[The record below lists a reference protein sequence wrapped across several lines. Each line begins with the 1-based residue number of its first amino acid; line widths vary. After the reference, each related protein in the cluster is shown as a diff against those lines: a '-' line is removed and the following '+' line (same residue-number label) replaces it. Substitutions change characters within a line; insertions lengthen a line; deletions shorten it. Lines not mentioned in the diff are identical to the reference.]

1 MGANKVTHLSNRHER
16 RARRT
21 TSTAVDMAI
30 APTDPSSMEQT
41 SMQGLTPSPT
51 AANDLHGALLGQA
64 VLLDWLGQAPISFHR
79 AYVDIAGGVV
89 PALWLSSAMARM
101 VHAPRESFQ
110 GDTFV
115 FAMSAQECE
124 QETGISRG
132 QQETCRRQLIAAGL
146 VSEQSG
152 QRKPIVYRL
161 HLDAIARALIEQAE
175 PLAQMLHL
183 LQPQD
188 AAMDSGFPALPAAR
202 QIAK

>member
-1 MGANKVTHLSNRHER
+1 
-16 RARRT
+16 
-21 TSTAVDMAI
+21 
-30 APTDPSSMEQT
+30 MEQT

-110 GDTFV
+110 GDNFV

-152 QRKPIVYRL
+152 QRKPIVYSL

-175 PLAQMLHL
+175 PLAQMLHF

-188 AAMDSGFPALPAAR
+188 AAMESGFPALPTVR

>member
-16 RARRT
+16 RARRAN
-21 TSTAVDMAI
+21 SLAAGVAL
-30 APTDPSSMEQT
+30 APTDLPPVEQGVAT
-41 SMQGLTPSPT
+41 MP
-51 AANDLHGALLGQA
+51 AANNLHGALLGQA

-115 FAMSAQECE
+115 FAMSGHDCE

-188 AAMDSGFPALPAAR
+188 AAMDSGFPALPTVR

>member
-16 RARRT
+16 RARRAN
-21 TSTAVDMAI
+21 SPAADVAL
-30 APTDPSSMEQT
+30 APTDLPPIER
-41 SMQGLTPSPT
+41 LTPDAP
-51 AANDLHGALLGQA
+51 AANNLHGALLGQA

-115 FAMSAQECE
+115 FAMSGHDCE

-146 VSEQSG
+146 ISEQSG

-175 PLAQMLHL
+175 PLAQMFQQ

-188 AAMDSGFPALPAAR
+188 GAMDSGFPALPTVR